1 MDLDRCRIL
10 NSKNE
15 NNSGKYIALYI
26 KKDIRYRDNWS
37 FVLAIRFSKQYN
49 VPIKVFY
56 FLPKILHKNTIAS
69 KYCIIYPS
77 KRHLD
82 FLLKSLSDFEIDL
95 NKHGIPLE
103 FKIGNTPLETF
114 ESDFNNSVLVIT
126 DFKPTIAA
134 FNCDTN
140 IVSKINVKII
150 QIDSSNIIPIWI
162 TSDKAEYMARTIR
175 NKLWTKANKYLINYP
190 NYTSYKQEFIKSNS
204 TLPKITDLQ
213 FVEDSFIT
221 KTKAGYINGMKRFNH
236 FVKNNLKN
244 YNYRNDPT
252 KEVQSNMSIY
262 INYGSVSVQKIICL
276 LKQISDS
283 NLKNNIDE
291 YIEEIFIRRELA
303 ENLCFYKDYTSV
315 NTIAWPWAVKLIKTE
330 KSKKQIFSL
339 KEMEC
344 GKTDDI
350 IWNACQYEL
359 VNTGYMQGYMRMF
372 WSKKIA
378 EWCKNRQIALD
389 IANYLNDKYQMDGSS
404 SGGYAGNAW
413 CIIGT
418 HDRPF
423 FGKIRQMTLQSL
435 KNKKI
440 DINKYVNK
448 FYKEKI
454 SIC

>member
-15 NNSGKYIALYI
+15 NNFGKYIALYL
-26 KKDIRYRDNWS
+26 KRDIRFQDNWS
-37 FVLAIRFSKQYN
+37 FILAIRFAKQYN

-56 FLPKILHKNTIAS
+56 FLPKTLHKNNIPS

-77 KRHLD
+77 KRHLA
-82 FLLKSLSDFEIDL
+82 FLLESLSDFEKNI
-95 NKHGIPLE
+95 NKHGIPFN

-114 ESDFNNSVLVIT
+114 ESDFNNAVLVIT
-126 DFKPTIAA
+126 DLKPTIPA
-134 FNCDTN
+134 FNCDKN
-140 IVSKINVKII
+140 IASKINVKFI
-150 QIDSSNIIPIWI
+150 QIDSSNIVPIWI

-175 NKLWTKANKYLINYP
+175 NKLWTKATKYLINYP
-190 NYTSYKQEFIKSNS
+190 NYTSYKQEFIKSSN
-204 TLPKITDLQ
+204 TLPKLENLPFIK
-213 FVEDSFIT
+213 DSFVT
-221 KTKAGYINGMKRFNH
+221 KTKAGYINGMKRFNN
-236 FVKNNLKN
+236 FVKTNLKL

-262 INYGSVSVQKIICL
+262 INYGLVSVQKIVYL

-283 NLKNNIDE
+283 NLKNNIEE
-291 YIEEIFIRRELA
+291 YIEEIFVRRELA
-303 ENLCFYKDYTSV
+303 ENFCFYKDYT
-315 NTIAWPWAVKLIKTE
+315 IANSAAWDWSLKLMNNET
-330 KSKKQIFSL
+330 SKKQIYTL

-344 GKTDDI
+344 AKTNDI

-359 VNTGYMQGYMRMF
+359 VNTGYMQGYMRMY
-372 WSKKIA
+372 WSKKITD
-378 EWCKNRQIALD
+378 WCKNRQIALD
-389 IANYLNDKYQMDGSS
+389 ISNYLNDKYQMDGSS
-404 SGGYAGNAW
+404 SGGYAGTAW
-413 CIIGT
+413 CVIGV

-423 FGKIRQMTLQSL
+423 FGKFRQMTLQSL

-440 DINKYVNK
+440 DINEYVNK